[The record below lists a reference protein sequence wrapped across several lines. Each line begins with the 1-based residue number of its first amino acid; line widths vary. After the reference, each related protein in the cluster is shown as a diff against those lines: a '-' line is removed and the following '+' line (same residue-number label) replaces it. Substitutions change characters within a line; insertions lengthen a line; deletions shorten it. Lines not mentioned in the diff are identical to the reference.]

1 MNKTYDFISI
11 NSLPRLNS
19 KIKQSRNIDSLGSN
33 RIRANLIEK
42 KYWSKSWEEWIK
54 TIRVRISIQF
64 KNSSVRWLINCHRD
78 KWTKGWTKSNLANR
92 KLCPENEQNASLLN
106 EYFTVWCSSFFFF
119 FFRWMCRFVEI
130 ALQWHTHTHI
140 HRVTFEYFHAA
151 SSILFSSII

>member
-54 TIRVRISIQF
+54 SIRVRISIQF
-64 KNSSVRWLINCHRD
+64 KNRSLINKLSSRQMNKRLDKIEPCESKIVPR
-78 KWTKGWTKSNLANR
+78 KWTECVAFKWIFHGLMFF
-92 KLCPENEQNASLLN
+92 L
-106 EYFTVWCSSFFFF
+106 FFFF
-119 FFRWMCRFVEI
+119 FSDGCVDSSKSRYSDT
-130 ALQWHTHTHI
+130 HTHTALPLNI
-140 HRVTFEYFHAA
+140 FTLLRAYYFH
-151 SSILFSSII
+151 L